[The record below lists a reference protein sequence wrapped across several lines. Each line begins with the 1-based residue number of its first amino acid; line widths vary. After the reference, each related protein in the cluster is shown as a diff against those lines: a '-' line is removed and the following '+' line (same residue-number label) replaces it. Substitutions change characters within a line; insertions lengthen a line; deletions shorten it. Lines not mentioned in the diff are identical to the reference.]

1 MALTPGRTKTR
12 RVHRRAILLFRAGAE
27 SRTRAR
33 TAVLIY
39 LSLSEHR
46 AEILADKS
54 IASKVSPDVWGDAM
68 AALVEHVRDGRTGAG
83 MAQAVQ
89 QVGAILAEHFPRS
102 EDDTNELPDRL
113 IEL

>member
-1 MALTPGRTKTR
+1 
-12 RVHRRAILLFRAGAE
+12 
-27 SRTRAR
+27 
-33 TAVLIY
+33 
-39 LSLSEHR
+39 
-46 AEILADKS
+46 
-54 IASKVSPDVWGDAM
+54 M